1 MIYLLKIH
9 SLSLILRCY
18 FCLKKLEKIYTL
30 WYNYIKY
37 CLKKFSLTFLSY
49 EMVKKM
55 DFNSLSDI
63 YKCVVDECAK
73 EMPLSDTARNIW
85 LDPLKPVKIENNTF
99 TLATD
104 EEFKRVTLN
113 DLYVSHIE
121 AQLKNIMGVPMK
133 VEIIV
138 DGSASVNKPSI
149 SRLINTEPIGDTIG
163 SMSDKI
169 TYTFDNFIVGP
180 SNNLAFAAARAVAKK
195 QHDKYNPLFIYGES
209 GLGKTH
215 LLSAI
220 QFEMQNNFPGI
231 NIIYTTTDTFIND
244 FLHAISANNVEEFD
258 EKYKN
263 ADALFIDDIQFIA
276 GKERTEE
283 KFFHIFNEL
292 YNQNKVIVL
301 TSDRPAKEIKSL
313 SDRLKTRF
321 SSGLIADVKP
331 PEYETRLAIIQR
343 KAELLDLSI
352 GEEVIDYI
360 ATKLKSNIRQ
370 IEGVVKKLNALYNV
384 SQTKPTIAVAQS
396 VIKEVVTDHQPI
408 PVTIDKIINEVG
420 KIYNIDPDE
429 MRSQRRTANISQA
442 RKVAIYVIQ
451 DVTGLPYETIGQEF
465 NGRDHSTVVYAIKS
479 VKEEMERDSNFRSV
493 VEDIIKNIKTN
504 Q

>member
-1 MIYLLKIH
+1 MNDLT
-9 SLSLILRCY
+9 SLSA
-18 FCLKKLEKIYTL
+18 IYRR
-30 WYNYIKY
+30 
-37 CLKKFSLTFLSY
+37 
-49 EMVKKM
+49 
-55 DFNSLSDI
+55 
-63 YKCVVDECAK
+63 VVDNCVK
-73 EMPLSDTARNIW
+73 EYDISDAARELW
-85 LDPLKPVKIENNTF
+85 LDPLVPVRMDGSSFVLATNLEFKKDTLTSLYLPYIEEQLKVILGLPVK
-99 TLATD
+99 A
-104 EEFKRVTLN
+104 
-113 DLYVSHIE
+113 
-121 AQLKNIMGVPMK
+121 
-133 VEIIV
+133 EIIV
-138 DGSASVNKPSI
+138 DDNVASQKSTINEI
-149 SRLINTEPIGDTIG
+149 INTEPVKETVGAI
-163 SMSDKI
+163 DKKV

-180 SNNLAFAAARAVAKK
+180 SNNLAFAAAKAVSKK
-195 QHDKYNPLFIYGES
+195 QHEKYNPLFIYGDS

-231 NIIYTTTDTFIND
+231 NIIYIPAETFTNE
-244 FLHAISANNVEEFD
+244 FLHSISSNSVESFD
-258 EKYKN
+258 EKYRS
-263 ADALFIDDIQFIA
+263 ADALLIDDIQFIA
-276 GKERTEE
+276 GKEQTEE

-301 TSDRPAKEIKSL
+301 TSDRPAKEIKSI
-313 SDRLKTRF
+313 SDRLRTRF

-343 KAELLDLSI
+343 KTELLHFNISED
-352 GEEVIDYI
+352 VIDYI

-370 IEGVVKKLNALYNV
+370 IEGVVTKLNALYMV
-384 SQTKPTIAVAQS
+384 SQVKPTIGVAQN
-396 VIKEVVTDHQPI
+396 VIKDIITDHQPI
-408 PVTIDKIINEVG
+408 PVTVDKIINEVG

-451 DVTGLPYETIGQEF
+451 DVTGMPYEAIGQEF

-479 VKEEMERDSNFRSV
+479 VKEEMERDSGFRSI

>member
-1 MIYLLKIH
+1 MNDLT
-9 SLSLILRCY
+9 SLSA
-18 FCLKKLEKIYTL
+18 IYR
-30 WYNYIKY
+30 
-37 CLKKFSLTFLSY
+37 
-49 EMVKKM
+49 
-55 DFNSLSDI
+55 
-63 YKCVVDECAK
+63 CVVDNCVK
-73 EMPLSDTARNIW
+73 EYEMSDAARELW
-85 LDPLKPVKIENNTF
+85 LDPLVPVRMDSSTF
-99 TLATD
+99 VLATNL
-104 EEFKRVTLN
+104 EFKKDTLTS
-113 DLYVSHIE
+113 LYLPYIE
-121 AQLKNIMGVPMK
+121 EQLKVVLGLPIK

-138 DGSASVNKPSI
+138 DDKLVSQKSPINEI
-149 SRLINTEPIGDTIG
+149 INTEPVKETVGAI
-163 SMSDKI
+163 DKKV

-180 SNNLAFAAARAVAKK
+180 SNNLAFAAAKAVAKK
-195 QHDKYNPLFIYGES
+195 QHEKYNPLFIYGDS

-231 NIIYTTTDTFIND
+231 NIIYIPAETFTNE
-244 FLHAISANNVEEFD
+244 FLHSISSNSVESFD
-258 EKYKN
+258 DKYRS
-263 ADALFIDDIQFIA
+263 ADALLIDDIQFIA
-276 GKERTEE
+276 GKDQTEE

-301 TSDRPAKEIKSL
+301 TADRPAKEIKSI
-313 SDRLKTRF
+313 SDRLRTRF

-343 KAELLDLSI
+343 KAELLHFNISDD
-352 GEEVIDYI
+352 VIDYI

-370 IEGVVKKLNALYNV
+370 IEGVVTKLNALYMV
-384 SQTKPTIAVAQS
+384 SQVKPTIAVAQN
-396 VIKEVVTDHQPI
+396 VIKDIVTDHQPI
-408 PVTIDKIINEVG
+408 PVTVDKIISEVG
-420 KIYNIDPDE
+420 KIYNIDPDD

-451 DVTGLPYETIGQEF
+451 DVTGMPYEAIGQEF

-479 VKEEMERDSNFRSV
+479 VKEEMERDSGFRSI

>member
-1 MIYLLKIH
+1 
-9 SLSLILRCY
+9 
-18 FCLKKLEKIYTL
+18 
-30 WYNYIKY
+30 
-37 CLKKFSLTFLSY
+37 
-49 EMVKKM
+49 MVKKM
-55 DFNSLSDI
+55 DSMTSLSDI
-63 YKCVVDECAK
+63 YRCVVDNCVKAYD
-73 EMPLSDTARNIW
+73 LSDTARDIW
-85 LDPLKPVKIENNTF
+85 LDPLEPVRMDGNTF
-99 TLATD
+99 VLATD
-104 EEFKRVTLN
+104 IDFKRDTLN
-113 DLYVSHIE
+113 SLYVPYIE
-121 AQLKNIMGVPMK
+121 EQLKNILGVPIK
-133 VEIIV
+133 AEIIV
-138 DGSASVNKPSI
+138 DSSAAAAKPQISKIINAEPVN
-149 SRLINTEPIGDTIG
+149 DTIG
-163 SMSDKI
+163 SINNKI

-180 SNNLAFAAARAVAKK
+180 SNNLAFVAAKAVSKK
-195 QHDKYNPLFIYGES
+195 QHEKFNPLFIYGDS

-220 QFEMQNNFPGI
+220 QFEMQNSFPGI
-231 NIIYTTTDTFIND
+231 NIIYTPAETFTNE
-244 FLHAISANNVEEFD
+244 FLHSISAHDTEAFD
-258 EKYKN
+258 EKYRS
-263 ADALFIDDIQFIA
+263 ADALLIDDIQFIA
-276 GKERTEE
+276 GKDQTEE

-301 TSDRPAKEIKSL
+301 TSDRPAKEIKSI
-313 SDRLKTRF
+313 SDRLRTRF

-343 KAELLDLSI
+343 KAELLNFNI
-352 GEEVIDYI
+352 GDEVIDYI

-370 IEGVVKKLNALYNV
+370 IEGVVTKLNALYMV
-384 SQTKPTIAVAQS
+384 SQMKPTITVAQN
-396 VIKEVVTDHQPI
+396 VIKDIVTDHQPI

-479 VKEEMERDSNFRSV
+479 VKEEMERDSNFRSI